1 MSRAWS
7 RRWRAPSPPVADRV
21 DGTVVAGAGPDL
33 VLLHG
38 WGFHAGVWADVI
50 PRLSMHMRVHALDLP
65 GHGNARDEPPA
76 TLDAAVDAIARRIPE
91 GALVCGWSMGGL
103 VAQRLA
109 RRHPARV
116 RRLALLCT
124 TPRFL
129 EDDDWP
135 HGMKPEVLEDFARNL
150 ASDRDS
156 TLATFVTLNT
166 LHGARDRAS
175 VRSLARQAAASPP
188 SSAALERGLAWLRE
202 TDLRVDAAWLPVPT
216 LVMHGARD
224 ALVPVAAG
232 RWLAQAIPRATLVE
246 WPDAAHLPFFTH
258 REAFVAALE
267 SFVG

>member
-1 MSRAWS
+1 MSRGSW
-7 RRWRAPSPPVADRV
+7 RRSPERLPSAVVEPGNRA
-21 DGTVVAGAGPDL
+21 AGAGPDL

-38 WGFHAGVWADVI
+38 WGFHAGVWADVV
-50 PRLSMHMRVHALDLP
+50 PMLAMHMRVHALDLP
-65 GHGNARDEPPA
+65 GHNDSRDDSPA
-76 TLDAAVDAIARRIPE
+76 SLDAAVDSVARRVPE
-91 GALVCGWSMGGL
+91 GAVVCGWSMGGL

-116 RRLALLCT
+116 RRLALLAT

-129 EDDDWP
+129 AGSDWP
-135 HGMKPEVLEDFARNL
+135 HGMQPAVLDEFARNL
-150 ASDRDS
+150 ARDRDA

-175 VRSLARQAAASPP
+175 VRQLAKRMAANPP
-188 SSAALERGLAWLRE
+188 SAAALERGLAWLRE

-224 ALVPVAAG
+224 TLVPVAAG
-232 RWLAQAIPRATLVE
+232 RWLAQQIPQATLVE